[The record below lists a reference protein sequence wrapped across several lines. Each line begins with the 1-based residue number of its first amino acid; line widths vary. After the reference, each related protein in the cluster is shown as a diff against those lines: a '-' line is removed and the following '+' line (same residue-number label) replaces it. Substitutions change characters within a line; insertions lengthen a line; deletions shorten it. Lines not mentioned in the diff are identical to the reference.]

1 VLALGEIR
9 RSIERAMAKD
19 PARAAALDKW
29 LGSVS
34 KAFAERILPID
45 RAVSAEWGRLSA
57 RRPVP
62 VIDALLAATANV
74 NGMVLVT
81 RNVADVA
88 DIAARYFDPSSRARA
103 RP

>member
-1 VLALGEIR
+1 
-9 RSIERAMAKD
+9 MAKD

-88 DIAARYFDPSSRARA
+88 DIAARYFDPFEPGSRAPLNR
-103 RP
+103 